1 MDPADEPIIATR
13 IVPGFGRLERDGDND
28 VPFVFLTI
36 STVDEPDAIYAL
48 RLRQARAMAKEI
60 LDRTREE
67 PG

>member
-13 IVPGFGRLERDGDND
+13 IVPGFGRLERGGDND

-36 STVDEPDAIYAL
+36 STGAEPDAIYAL
-48 RLRQARAMAKEI
+48 RLRHARAMAKEI